1 MRIACA
7 NWSRRRAGGV
17 ESYLEFLLEG
27 LVGLGH
33 DVALWSESDGSPERA
48 RLDVPGDAAEWCAAV
63 EGVDSSI
70 AALRAWAPSVLFVHG
85 LVEPALERRLLGIAP
100 AVLMAH
106 SYYGTC
112 ISGGKTLVF
121 PSPRPCS
128 REFGPAC
135 LAYFYPRRCGGL
147 NPLTMVKEFRH
158 QSDRLA
164 VVRDYGTVLTLS
176 GHMRREYLRHGLPS
190 DRVQTLPRYSPRP
203 VAPARP
209 ARPPTAGQLSLL
221 FVGRIDR
228 LKGCRLLIEA
238 LAGVAEATG
247 RSVHLVVAGDGP
259 DRSVCEDAAARA
271 SEGGHVRVTFRG
283 WVDPAERSALLT
295 EADVAVMPS
304 LWPEPYGLAGL
315 EALAAGVPLA
325 AFASGG
331 VPEWLRDGIDGALAP
346 ADPPTAEGLTAA
358 IVRCLGV
365 SRRVPT
371 APETIAAGQHE
382 HLRAVEE
389 HLGAATRIVSP
400 AVR

>member
-27 LVGLGH
+27 LVSLGH

-48 RLDVPGDAAEWCAAV
+48 RLDVPPGAAEWCAAV

-176 GHMRREYLRHGLPS
+176 GHMRREYVRHGLPGE
-190 DRVQTLPRYSPRP
+190 RVQTLPRYSPRP

-209 ARPPTAGQLSLL
+209 ALPPTAGQLSLL

-238 LAGVAEATG
+238 LEGVAEATG

-259 DRSVCEDAAARA
+259 DRSACENAAARA
-271 SEGGHVRVTFRG
+271 SEGGHVRVTFLG

-346 ADPPTAEGLTAA
+346 VDPPTAEGLTAA
-358 IVRCLGV
+358 IVRALGL
-365 SRRVPT
+365 SRRAPT
-371 APETIAAGQHE
+371 APETVAAGQRE
-382 HLRAVEE
+382 HLRAVEG
-389 HLGAATRIVSP
+389 HLGAARRIVSP
-400 AVR
+400 AVH